1 MCSRSGAHFCRIAA
15 AAAAAAAAP
24 AAADAAVCQAPRA
37 RWLSRLLVFARSEM
51 GLGRACASGSAGRG
65 WTERV
70 LVTRSRA
77 RGWLHASVRPERKC
91 VRARVSTC
99 AQICVCKTQANPE
112 LLHAP
117 QMKFLK
123 DYIES
128 FGGKVPPIGKHA
140 RASVPASDSASVSVP
155 EPACVRALPPGA
167 RERERRTLLT
177 IRDDAASCAKF

>member
-91 VRARVSTC
+91 VRARVER
-99 AQICVCKTQANPE
+99 VRGWLRE
-112 LLHAP
+112 
-117 QMKFLK
+117 
-123 DYIES
+123 
-128 FGGKVPPIGKHA
+128 
-140 RASVPASDSASVSVP
+140 
-155 EPACVRALPPGA
+155 CVRSDLHLQNTGKSRTVTCTANEVSQRLHRELRRQGA
-167 RERERRTLLT
+167 PDR
-177 IRDDAASCAKF
+177 